1 MTVATGDASFQ
12 LSRKL
17 SLYSIWNRE
26 IAGSSS
32 STTVQ
37 LTNIQEEPTDSAN
50 MEVGERGGAVEKNKE
65 GRREGGEGENEG
77 VIREREGGREIRREG
92 EREGWGRQGGRKNR
106 RIHIQRKKN

>member
-17 SLYSIWNRE
+17 SLYSIWNQE
-26 IAGSSS
+26 IGGSSS

-50 MEVGERGGAVEKNKE
+50 MDVGERGGAAEKNNE
-65 GRREGGEGENEG
+65 GRGEGGREVGEGRGRGGEGEN
-77 VIREREGGREIRREG
+77 GRVQEM
-92 EREGWGRQGGRKNR
+92 KLKSKLVN
-106 RIHIQRKKN
+106 